1 MFFYRVLLIFV
12 DILSLV
18 HAVYAH

>member
-18 HAVYAH
+18 HAAYAQ